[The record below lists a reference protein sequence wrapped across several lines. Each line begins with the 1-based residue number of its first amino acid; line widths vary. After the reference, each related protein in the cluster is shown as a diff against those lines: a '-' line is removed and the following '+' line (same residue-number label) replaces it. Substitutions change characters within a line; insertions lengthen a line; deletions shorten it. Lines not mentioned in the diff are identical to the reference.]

1 MTTQKS
7 LLAAIVLGP
16 TLLIETSIVFAQQVA
31 PTTPVP
37 ATVAAAAPAVRGGF
51 AATAGM
57 TSLQS
62 SALAAINATL
72 SNFTQ
77 AATAA
82 RSALLTA
89 TFTLPVN
96 PADLQAKVAALRA
109 AENALA
115 LARADAF
122 IPLQSTVNR
131 LTPYQVSLLAA
142 NDGAPRGGGNGRQ
155 ADPMNFNDHDGY
167 ISIFD
172 GKTLDGWDGHPKF
185 WRVEN
190 GALVGESTTNNPSG
204 NQYITYRDIQAHDLD
219 LKLEIKLEGRVGSGV
234 QYRSVTGVP
243 WRRNVPANVL
253 ANAGPLN
260 NNWMSTGPQADFWP
274 TTSNT
279 GQFYT
284 ENDALGIQARRGQMV
299 EGFAST
305 DTRKLVG
312 VIGDSAALQGLI
324 KMEDWN
330 QYMIVARGPM
340 HVLLINGQV
349 MAVQV
354 DDDPL
359 SVNNQAGYVA
369 IELESVGKVSVR
381 NIWLKKIN

>member
-1 MTTQKS
+1 MLYTT
-7 LLAAIVLGP
+7 G
-16 TLLIETSIVFAQQVA
+16 LIEISLAQAQPAVPAA
-31 PTTPVP
+31 PTP
-37 ATVAAAAPAVRGGF
+37 AMAAAAIPARGGF
-51 AATAGM
+51 AATGGM

-62 SALAAINATL
+62 SAINAMNAVL
-72 SNFTQ
+72 SNLTQ
-77 AATAA
+77 AVTAA
-82 RSALLTA
+82 RTAFYTA
-89 TFTLPVN
+89 TFTLPTA
-96 PADLQAKVAALRA
+96 PADLQAKLEVLRA
-109 AENALA
+109 AEGALA
-115 LARADAF
+115 LARADEFAR
-122 IPLQSTVNR
+122 LQGTVNR
-131 LTPYQVSLLAA
+131 LTPYQVRVMAA
-142 NDGAPRGGGNGRQ
+142 NEGAPRGGGGNGRQ
-155 ADPMNFNDHDGY
+155 PDPMNWDDHEGY

-204 NQYITYRDIQAHDLD
+204 NQYITYRNIQAHDLD
-219 LKLEIKLEGRVGSGV
+219 LKIEIKLEGRVGSGI
-234 QYRSVTGVP
+234 QYRSVTDVP
-243 WRRNVPANVL
+243 WRRNVAANVL

-260 NNWMSTGPQADFWP
+260 NAWMSTGPQADFWP

-330 QYMIVARGPM
+330 QYMIVVRGPM
-340 HVLLINGQV
+340 HVLLLNGQV

-359 SVNNQAGYVA
+359 SVNNQSGYVA
-369 IELESVGKVSVR
+369 IELESIGKVSVR
-381 NIWLKKIN
+381 NIWLKKLN